1 MLCQQ
6 VGNSSWKLPGTVERV
21 GLGSQK
27 TCLCILAP
35 PQGLRGSITALNF
48 ILKIIEL
55 TGRVFGSIPSFFLE
69 LFLH

>member
-6 VGNSSWKLPGTVERV
+6 VGDSSWKLPGTVERV

-35 PQGLRGSITALNF
+35 PQGLRGYITALNLV
-48 ILKIIEL
+48 LKII
-55 TGRVFGSIPSFFLE
+55 
-69 LFLH
+69 